1 MAGFRSAADELSL
14 EQAVGQMVCTYVPPD
29 VEILRFMC
37 RKGQLGGLVLG
48 RAELPGPDAYDS
60 GTNRQAVRL
69 IAHVQ
74 SLSPVPLLVAGD
86 FEAGVGQRM
95 AAGATELPPHM
106 AIGATG
112 SATCAR
118 ACGEVTGREAVAIGA
133 PCVLA
138 PVLDLAG
145 GTDATAESTRAFGEA
160 PALVSEIGAA
170 FADGIAAGGAIAV
183 GKHFPGVGSAS
194 QGEHGQWPVVAR
206 DRAQLESTDLRPFR
220 AAIDGGVRALLCSHA
235 RFPALDPDPV
245 RTAATS
251 YAILTDLLRHQ
262 MGFRGVC
269 VADASP
275 VGPSEADLDAAE
287 MDIMAAQAGAD
298 LVLTTDPRRTFHALL
313 GAARTEQ
320 LAAEAVFA
328 AAGRVVSLK
337 RESGLFDRPAPDPGS
352 VTEALGHARDLAMV
366 RDVARAAI
374 TLVRNA
380 AVLPVALPLSGELVI
395 VAVGASGRRG
405 AEAADLL
412 RAEVAKRHVATALVT
427 AAGGH
432 DEIVR
437 RARSAGFVLVGS
449 FAPTGPAGR
458 DVALVH
464 ALQAL
469 DRPMAVVS
477 FGDPQVA
484 RHFTRVPA
492 YLCAYGPCPALV
504 EAVVEVLFGEIS
516 PAGRLPVT
524 IQGFAPAGTGLRY

>member
-1 MAGFRSAADELSL
+1 
-14 EQAVGQMVCTYVPPD
+14 MVCTYVPQD

-48 RAELPGPDAYDS
+48 PGELSGPDA
-60 GTNRQAVRL
+60 AIRL
-69 IAHVQ
+69 VAHVQ
-74 SLSPVPLLVAGD
+74 SLSPLPLVIACES
-86 FEAGVGQRM
+86 EAGVGQRM

-112 SATCAR
+112 SAACAR

-145 GTDATAESTRAFGEA
+145 GAGAIAASARAFGES
-160 PALVSEIGAA
+160 PGPVSEMGAA
-170 FADGIAAGGAIAV
+170 FAEGIAAGGGIAV
-183 GKHFPGVGSAS
+183 GKHFPGIGNGSFGA
-194 QGEHGQWPVVAR
+194 QGEKLVVAR
-206 DRAQLESTDLRPFR
+206 DRAQLESADLQPFR
-220 AAIDGGVRALLCSHA
+220 AAIHADIPALLCAHA

-262 MGFRGVC
+262 MGFRGVS

-275 VGPSEADLDAAE
+275 VARAEGDLDAAE
-287 MDIMAAQAGAD
+287 ADIMAAQAGAD

-320 LAAEAVFA
+320 IATEAVFA
-328 AAGRVVSLK
+328 AAGRVVRLK
-337 RESGLFDRPAPDPGS
+337 RERGLLDRRALDPES
-352 VTEALGHARDLAMV
+352 ATAALGAAGDLAMV

-380 AVLPVALPLSGELVI
+380 ATLPIALPLSGEAVI
-395 VAVGASGRRG
+395 AAVGVNGRRG
-405 AEAADLL
+405 TEAAELL
-412 RAEVAKRHVATALVT
+412 AAEVAKRHGATALLT
-427 AAGGH
+427 AAAGH
-432 DEIVR
+432 DEVVR
-437 RARSAGFVLVGS
+437 RARSAAFLLVGD
-449 FAPTGPAGR
+449 FAPAGPGAE

-469 DRPMAVVS
+469 ERPMAVVS
-477 FGDPQVA
+477 FGDPHVA

-492 YLCAYGPCPALV
+492 YLCAYGACPALV
-504 EAVVEVLFGEIS
+504 EATVEVLFGEIN

-524 IQGFAPAGTGLRY
+524 IPGFAAVGTGLRY